1 MQKNN
6 QHNVKIAFGNM
17 DKNRAINLY
26 IINKRIGNDKNN
38 MEN

>member
-17 DKNRAINLY
+17 HKNGVELGICYHDTFAQ
-26 IINKRIGNDKNN
+26 
-38 MEN
+38 

>member
-17 DKNRAINLY
+17 HKNRAINLY
-26 IINKRIGNDKNN
+26 IINKKDW
-38 MEN
+38 E